1 MKVVLRIGAPL
12 RQRMQRVSC
21 SVPTDNDK
29 EMAERTS
36 TALSDH
42 AQEALLEGLVSPP
55 REAQSYEPAVVRTDP
70 L

>member
-1 MKVVLRIGAPL
+1 
-12 RQRMQRVSC
+12 MQAHRGFPNEAQLGPVC
-21 SVPTDNDK
+21 L
-29 EMAERTS
+29 
-36 TALSDH
+36 ALAQSDH